1 MADYLKDP
9 NFTSMEKKL
18 LFKLRS
24 KTLDVKQNFHSQYQ
38 NPWCSSC
45 GLFQETQKHLLQCP
59 QIVPKLGY
67 LCGKT
72 STLNANFVY
81 GSIEQQ
87 QIIVKIYSDILEV
100 RENLQ
105 AEIEA

>member
-24 KTLDVKQNFHSQYQ
+24 KTLDVKQNLQGQYQ

-59 QIVPKLGY
+59 QIVPKLRY

-72 STLNANFVY
+72 STLNENFVY